1 MTGTVFVAAPAKVNL
16 VLRVGAQR
24 ADGYHN
30 VDTLFAAVG
39 LCDGLRVERAA
50 GGIALQV
57 TGADLGDPRDNLV
70 YRAARAYLRARGRRD
85 GVAIRL
91 EKRIPV
97 GGGLGGGSSDAAA
110 TLRCLDELFPPPVG
124 VAALTAMARGLGA
137 DVPFFLCRSP
147 LALGS
152 GRGDRLTPLRPLPA
166 RPVLL
171 VGSRE
176 GVGTAWAYNLLAR
189 GREQGGVGKSPEQ
202 QPPSEQQPPPE
213 QRSSSERPPA
223 GQRPSSEQPA
233 PKRPSPLAA
242 AGCSD
247 WSTVARLAHN
257 DFETPVFAARPDLRN
272 TVFVL
277 RDGSPLLALMSGSG
291 STVFAVY
298 KDGES
303 AERARGRVQ
312 RIHRAGRVYLTS
324 TLSSFPAIRQA

>member
-1 MTGTVFVAAPAKVNL
+1 MTGTVFVEAPAKVNL
-16 VLRVGAQR
+16 ILRVGARR

-30 VDTLFAAVG
+30 VDTLFAGVG
-39 LCDGLRVERAA
+39 LCDHLRVDRAA
-50 GGIALQV
+50 RGIALQV

-110 TLRCLDELFPPPVG
+110 TLRCLDELFSPPVG
-124 VAALTAMARGLGA
+124 VAALTEVARGLGA

-152 GRGDRLTPLRPLPA
+152 GRGDRLTPLPPLPA

-171 VGSRE
+171 VGSPE

-189 GREQGGVGKSPEQ
+189 GREEGGMGQPQEQRPTPEQ
-202 QPPSEQQPPPE
+202 PAPE
-213 QRSSSERPPA
+213 QRPTPE
-223 GQRPSSEQPA
+223 QRPGSEQPA
-233 PKRPSPLAA
+233 PKQPPPLTAA
-242 AGCSD
+242 SCSD
-247 WSTVARLAHN
+247 WLTVAGLAHN
-257 DFETPVFAARPDLRN
+257 DFETPVFAVRPDLRD
-272 TVFVL
+272 TVFALVES
-277 RDGSPLLALMSGSG
+277 SPLLALMSGSG

-298 KDGES
+298 RDEES
-303 AERARGRVQ
+303 AERARDRVQ

-324 TLSSFPAIRQA
+324 TLSSFPAVRPA

>member
-1 MTGTVFVAAPAKVNL
+1 MTGTVFVEAPAKVNL
-16 VLRVGAQR
+16 VLRVGARR

-50 GGIALQV
+50 GGIVLQV
-57 TGADLGDPRDNLV
+57 TGAELGDPRDNLV
-70 YRAARAYLRARGRRD
+70 YRAARVYLRARGRRD

-124 VAALTAMARGLGA
+124 VAALTEMARGLGA

-202 QPPSEQQPPPE
+202 QPPP
-213 QRSSSERPPA
+213 

-257 DFETPVFAARPDLRN
+257 DFETPLFAARPDLRN